1 MTNTSNKETYFFYFV
16 LFLIVAGI
24 ITIIILLTV
33 EKNDPATTNSLPI
46 TESKSSTTTIAP
58 TVNSPKPFYPN
69 PQHKYLTCGFRGQC
83 NPYSTNNSLYC
94 IRSFERNRRTTNK
107 NNCQIMSELLNKGI
121 CYSCGNFRNYHY
133 GRSLSA
139 ADLWC
144 KKTTCRQMSP
154 KRRKKKK
161 KKKKKKKQLGH
172 S

>member
-1 MTNTSNKETYFFYFV
+1 M
-16 LFLIVAGI
+16 
-24 ITIIILLTV
+24 LTV

-58 TVNSPKPFYPN
+58 TVNSPKPFIQIPN
-69 PQHKYLTCGFRGQC
+69 IIFNLALEDNAILIQLIIVYIVLDHLKE
-83 NPYSTNNSLYC
+83 
-94 IRSFERNRRTTNK
+94 IIRTTNK

-144 KKTTCRQMSP
+144 KKTGACYRQMSP
-154 KRRKKKK
+154 KDEKKKIKKKK
-161 KKKKKKKQLGH
+161 IKKQLWT
-172 S
+172 